1 VHVRQY
7 KPRKESKTEEHYGGS
22 KTTTVTWHA
31 DPVWRPVLH
40 DDAGY
45 YFNSNPLL
53 LQSANM
59 SSRSSAHS
67 TTHSTADSAT
77 RILLQECGLT
87 YLPVSTYPFR
97 RYLAE
102 YNSATGHSLS
112 NASPVFSR
120 LLALRDRCVPT
131 C

>member
-1 VHVRQY
+1 MRQY

-53 LQSANM
+53 LQPANM
-59 SSRSSAHS
+59 SSRSSANS
-67 TTHSTADSAT
+67 TTHSTAHSAT

-87 YLPVSTYPFR
+87 YLPR
-97 RYLAE
+97 IYLPLPQVPGGVQQRHGAQ
-102 YNSATGHSLS
+102 
-112 NASPVFSR
+112 PVQRLAR
-120 LLALRDRCVPT
+120 LLAAAGPAR
-131 C
+131 